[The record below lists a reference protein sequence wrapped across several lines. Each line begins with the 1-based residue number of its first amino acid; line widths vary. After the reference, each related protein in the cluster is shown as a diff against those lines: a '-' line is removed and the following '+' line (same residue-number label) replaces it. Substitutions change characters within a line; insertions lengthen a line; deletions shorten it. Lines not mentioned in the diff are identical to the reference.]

1 MFGVKDTCGALL
13 VTETEPLIQLVREQG
28 RSPGESVKCQVNIDR
43 ECGVDEDSIS
53 DCRAAGDQG
62 VKQEVACN

>member
-1 MFGVKDTCGALL
+1 M
-13 VTETEPLIQLVREQG
+13 QLVREQG

-43 ECGVDEDSIS
+43 ECVVDADCIS
-53 DCRAAGDQG
+53 DYRAAVDQG

>member
-1 MFGVKDTCGALL
+1 MCGALL

-28 RSPGESVKCQVNIDR
+28 RSPGESVKRQVNIDR
-43 ECGVDEDSIS
+43 ECGVDEDCIS
-53 DCRAAGDQG
+53 DYRAAGDQG

>member
-1 MFGVKDTCGALL
+1 MCGALL
-13 VTETEPLIQLVREQG
+13 VTETEPLMQLVREQG

-43 ECGVDEDSIS
+43 ECVVDADCIS
-53 DCRAAGDQG
+53 DYRAAVDQG